1 MADDDFA
8 TNLVKFV
15 AAQNHVLLGLQM
27 AQDMFGK
34 SYHSLGSME
43 KAAVDQ
49 ATIAMIAANYNAM
62 TPEYLRT
69 QPQTQQPMGFQ
80 APGAAPTSES

>member
-8 TNLVKFV
+8 TNLVRFV
-15 AAQNHVLLGLQM
+15 ASQMHVLIGLQM

-34 SYHSLGSME
+34 SYHSLGAME
-43 KAAVDQ
+43 KVAVDQ
-49 ATIAMIAANYNAM
+49 AALGMVAANYNSI

-80 APGAAPTSES
+80 SPAAAPKAES

>member
-8 TNLVKFV
+8 TNLMKL
-15 AAQNHVLLGLQM
+15 ACAQLQITLDLQM

-34 SYHSLGSME
+34 SYHSLGNME
-43 KAAVDQ
+43 KIAVDHAVQ
-49 ATIAMIAANYNAM
+49 GMVVAMYHNL

-69 QPQTQQPMGFQ
+69 QPQTQQPVGFQ
-80 APGAAPTSES
+80 GPGGVSKQES